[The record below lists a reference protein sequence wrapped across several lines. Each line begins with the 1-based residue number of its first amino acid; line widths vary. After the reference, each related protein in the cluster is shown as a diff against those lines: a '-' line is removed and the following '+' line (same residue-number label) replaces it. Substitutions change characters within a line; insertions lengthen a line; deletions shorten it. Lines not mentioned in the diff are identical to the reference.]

1 VGLQQSR
8 EADRRRSDRFAIER
22 EIRYRALNKRG
33 GEEAGEGKTVN
44 MSSSGVLFTSGQILR
59 PGRRIELAISWP
71 AQLNNKCAL
80 KLVARGRIVRFENG
94 LAAMEIQQYEFRT
107 QSAPGAASVVG
118 LAKMAVM

>member
-1 VGLQQSR
+1 MGPEQTQDS
-8 EADRRRSDRFAIER
+8 DRRRSDRFAIER

-80 KLVARGRIVRFENG
+80 KLVARGRIVRFDNG

-107 QSAPGAASVVG
+107 QSAPAATSVAG
-118 LAKMAVM
+118 LAKMVG

>member
-1 VGLQQSR
+1 VGPEQTQD
-8 EADRRRSDRFAIER
+8 ADRRRSDRFAIER

-44 MSSSGVLFTSGQILR
+44 MSSSGVLFTSPQILR

-80 KLVARGRIVRFENG
+80 KLVARGRIVRFDGG

-107 QSAPGAASVVG
+107 QSAPGAITVAG
-118 LAKMAVM
+118 LAKMAG